1 MKMKMKH
8 IMFGCDVEYTFDLS
22 AVVCSEVSNFLP
34 SQPSMAERKKK
45 HFRMYIYGP
54 IIECV

>member
-1 MKMKMKH
+1 MKMKH

-34 SQPSMAERKKK
+34 SQPSMAERKKN
-45 HFRMYIYGP
+45 IL
-54 IIECV
+54 ECTYTGQL